1 MALSKERLLH
11 FMQDKL
17 GIDTADV
24 DEETRLFSSGIID
37 SAGLVEL
44 IVFVESEENMKFA
57 PEDISLDH
65 LDSIAQ
71 VLGFVAEKRA
81 L

>member
-1 MALSKERLLH
+1 MALSKERILH
-11 FMQDKL
+11 FMHDKL
-17 GIDTADV
+17 GIDIADV

>member
-1 MALSKERLLH
+1 MALSTERLLQ
-11 FMQDKL
+11 FMHDQL
-17 GIDTADV
+17 GIDTDDLDA
-24 DEETRLFSSGIID
+24 ETTLFSSGIID

-44 IVFVESEENMKFA
+44 IVFVESQENIKFA

-65 LDSIAQ
+65 LDSIGQ
-71 VLGFVAEKRA
+71 ILGFVADKHA